1 MDRGFQK
8 KGSSLDI
15 RNYLNHQKERV
26 DKALDL
32 LFREEAGR
40 AYGRLAEGIRYS
52 LLAGGKRIRPVLALA
67 TIEALGVPSDP
78 LVPLVLPLELIHTYS
93 LVHDDLPAMDNDD
106 LRRGRPTNHV
116 VYGEAAAI
124 LAGDA
129 LLTHAF
135 TLLSDPV
142 YDNILP
148 VSRRLP
154 VIHELSVASGIAGM
168 VGGQFLDI
176 VSEGKSLTLP
186 ELEDLHSH
194 KTGALLRVSV
204 RIGAIL
210 AGAGEKEL
218 RGLTRYGEAIGIA
231 FQIADDLLDVEAT
244 AEEMGKATGKDA
256 GKHKNTYPG
265 LVGVEKARA
274 LAEEKRREA
283 HEAVALLGDKGEP
296 LREIASYIIER
307 RN

>member
-1 MDRGFQK
+1 MDT
-8 KGSSLDI
+8 
-15 RNYLNHQKERV
+15 
-26 DKALDL
+26 ALDQ
-32 LFREEAGR
+32 LFQEELKRE
-40 AYGRLAEGIRYS
+40 YGRLAEGIRYS

-67 TIEALGVPSDP
+67 TIEALGVDSEP

-93 LVHDDLPAMDNDD
+93 LIHDDLPAMDNDD

-142 YDNILP
+142 YDNILSS
-148 VSRRLP
+148 SRRIA
-154 VIHELSVASGIAGM
+154 VVHELSVASGLAGM

-176 VSEGKSLTLP
+176 VSEGRSLSLR
-186 ELEDLHSH
+186 ELEDLHRH

-204 RIGAIL
+204 RIGALL

-218 RGLTRYGEAIGIA
+218 NGLTRFGEAIGIA
-231 FQIADDLLDVEAT
+231 FQIADDLLDVEGT

-265 LVGVEKARA
+265 LVGIEKARA

-283 HEAVALLGDKGEP
+283 DEAVALLGEKGMP

>member
-1 MDRGFQK
+1 
-8 KGSSLDI
+8 LDI
-15 RNYLNHQKERV
+15 REYLDHQKHRV
-26 DKALDL
+26 DKALEG
-32 LFREEAGR
+32 LFVEETGRE
-40 AYGRLAEGIRYS
+40 YGRLAEGIRYS

-67 TIEALGVPSDP
+67 TMEALGADSEP
-78 LVPLVLPLELIHTYS
+78 LLPLVLPLELIHTYS

-142 YDNILP
+142 YDNIL
-148 VSRRLP
+148 SSSDRLS
-154 VIHELSVASGIAGM
+154 VIHELAQASGLGGM

-176 VSEGKSLTLP
+176 VSEGKILTLQ
-186 ELEDLHSH
+186 ELENLHRH

-210 AGAGEKEL
+210 GHASGPEFE
-218 RGLTRYGEAIGIA
+218 GLTRFGEAIGIA
-231 FQIADDLLDVEAT
+231 FQITDDLLDVEGDAKVL
-244 AEEMGKATGKDA
+244 GKAAQKDA
-256 GKHKNTYPG
+256 EKHKNTYPG
-265 LVGVEKARA
+265 LVGVARA
-274 LAEEKRREA
+274 KELAEEKLKEA
-283 HEAVALLGDKGEP
+283 FSAIDLLASRGGP
-296 LREIASYIIER
+296 LRNIASYIIER
-307 RN
+307 RS